1 MIRDYLEARGIRFAP
16 VELAR
21 QFSLEGPDEP
31 FGLTWTN
38 QFGFHG
44 LRWTD
49 ISPWLRD
56 HPDELIDNTLD
67 DTTLALKA
75 KFGT

>member
-1 MIRDYLEARGIRFAP
+1 MGFTI
-16 VELAR
+16 
-21 QFSLEGPDEP
+21 EGGDEY
-31 FGLTWTN
+31 FGVTWTN

-49 ISPWLRD
+49 ISPWLRL

-67 DTTLALKA
+67 DNTLALKA
-75 KFGT
+75 KLGT